1 MSGTTRGTGRPGR
14 VIRQGEASRNLQQSS
29 GMQPLFMEVTKT
41 SPWTGITR
49 TLDLDVTLEE
59 YSAWKAG
66 ALIQDAMPRLNADE
80 REFIKTGYTAED
92 WEEIFA
98 QEED

>member
-1 MSGTTRGTGRPGR
+1 
-14 VIRQGEASRNLQQSS
+14 
-29 GMQPLFMEVTKT
+29 MEVTKT

-49 TLDLDVTLEE
+49 TLTLDVTAEE
-59 YSAWKAG
+59 IANWKAG
-66 ALIQDAMPRLNADE
+66 ELIQTAMPRLNTDE
-80 REFIKTGYTAED
+80 REFIKSGYTAED